1 MDSSPDWAESIRAAR
16 QVSGS
21 VTRWEA
27 LAAEAEEAPDVVR
40 ALVYDGTGG
49 AHLRQHWAGAGPDHL
64 DAAIGWYRRAAAI
77 ARDPVATAVFSN
89 LGRAL
94 ESRYDDRYDDGDLDA
109 AIDAYQQAG
118 ADLFLGR
125 ALRRRGHSGPDLD
138 RAITLLSSAV
148 EDADDPEPI
157 RELAGALLDR
167 HDTDG
172 NGADLDRAV
181 DLYRTAAATT
191 DPEQLVAGCTG
202 LANALLVRFQERGA
216 DDDLDQAIDL
226 YEQVQPDAG
235 DLSATAALA
244 RSNLAGALLARRDAR
259 GGPGDLD
266 RAISLYDQAS
276 RCPDLSPRQHTGI
289 MNNVAAALDDRF
301 HARGALADLDEA
313 VATYTDVVEQ
323 TPVTSPDLAGRLNNL
338 AIALRTRH
346 VYTVR
351 LAPRLTDDLRE
362 SISRHRE
369 ALAAGGD
376 TPLRAALL
384 NSLGNGLRT
393 RFDAT
398 GDHDELREAITCF
411 EDAVAA
417 APNDP
422 AYLNNLSTALA
433 ALGETALLERAVTA
447 SRKAVALTVAGVA
460 EYPRYLLNLANAL
473 AELGDRNDDAGLRA
487 EATERYR
494 ESGRLALRALPGDAL
509 FGAANWSETAGA
521 AQRWTEVVE
530 AYRIGAAAT
539 AALVNVQVRR
549 SDKESW
555 LSMAQGIAARGTLA
569 LAGLGDA
576 RAAAVAAET
585 GRAVLLSEALEVSRI
600 RLERLADA
608 GHGDLVTRYR
618 DAAERTMP
626 SLS

>member
-1 MDSSPDWAESIRAAR
+1 MHHRGVDSSPDWAESIRAAR

-433 ALGETALLERAVTA
+433 ALGETALLE
-447 SRKAVALTVAGVA
+447 S
-460 EYPRYLLNLANAL
+460 
-473 AELGDRNDDAGLRA
+473 GDRVPEGGRTHRRGRGGVSAVSAEPGECAGR
-487 EATERYR
+487 TGRPERR
-494 ESGRLALRALPGDAL
+494 RRLAGGGHRALPGERAAGPASVTRRCSFRRGELERDGRGRPAVDGSRGGVPDRGRRHRGARERPGTTVRQGIMAVHGAGHRRARHPGAGRSRRCPGGRGRRRDGPG
-509 FGAANWSETAGA
+509 GAA
-521 AQRWTEVVE
+521 
-530 AYRIGAAAT
+530 
-539 AALVNVQVRR
+539 L
-549 SDKESW
+549 
-555 LSMAQGIAARGTLA
+555 RGP
-569 LAGLGDA
+569 GGEPDPA
-576 RAAAVAAET
+576 RAA
-585 GRAVLLSEALEVSRI
+585 GRRRAR
-600 RLERLADA
+600 
-608 GHGDLVTRYR
+608 
-618 DAAERTMP
+618 
-626 SLS
+626 